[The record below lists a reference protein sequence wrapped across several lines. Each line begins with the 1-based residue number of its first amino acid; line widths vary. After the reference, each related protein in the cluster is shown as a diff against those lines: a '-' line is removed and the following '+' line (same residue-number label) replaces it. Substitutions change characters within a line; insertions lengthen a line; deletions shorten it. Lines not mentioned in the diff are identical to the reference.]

1 MGPTGLWA
9 LTPLSVLWRVHLKY
23 VTVPF
28 PAIKKNIKL
37 FRDGGEDGF
46 AAACHVPHHRRMEFC
61 ADSPSIVD
69 ITSDLCGGQQH
80 NARAAQST
88 APSLLEH
95 DHDDARR

>member
-1 MGPTGLWA
+1 MMFHLEY
-9 LTPLSVLWRVHLKY
+9 LT
-23 VTVPF
+23 F
-28 PAIKKNIKL
+28 PISRDKQTASLIL
-37 FRDGGEDGF
+37 LLLTFAFRDGGADGF

-61 ADSPSIVD
+61 ADSPSIAD

-88 APSLLEH
+88 ALSLLEH

>member
-1 MGPTGLWA
+1 MMFHLEYLTFPISRDKQTALGLES
-9 LTPLSVLWRVHLKY
+9 P
-23 VTVPF
+23 
-28 PAIKKNIKL
+28 PAAAFTFA
-37 FRDGGEDGF
+37 FRDGGF

-61 ADSPSIVD
+61 ADSTSIAD

-88 APSLLEH
+88 ALSLLEH

>member
-1 MGPTGLWA
+1 MMFHLEYLTFPISRDKQTASGLE
-9 LTPLSVLWRVHLKY
+9 SH
-23 VTVPF
+23 
-28 PAIKKNIKL
+28 PAFTFA
-37 FRDGGEDGF
+37 FRDGVEDGF

-61 ADSPSIVD
+61 ADSPSIAD

-88 APSLLEH
+88 ALSLLEH